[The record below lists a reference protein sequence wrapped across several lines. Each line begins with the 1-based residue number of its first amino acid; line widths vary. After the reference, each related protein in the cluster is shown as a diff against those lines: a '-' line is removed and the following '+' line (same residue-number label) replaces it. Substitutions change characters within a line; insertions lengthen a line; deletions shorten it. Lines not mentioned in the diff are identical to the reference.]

1 MKLLMI
7 MFVFGVVNYENVYF
21 HKIPEQGIHQQMNT
35 SEEESNGRI
44 KF

>member
-1 MKLLMI
+1 MKVFILM
-7 MFVFGVVNYENVYF
+7 FALGVVNYENVYY

-35 SEEESNGRI
+35 SEEKSNGRI